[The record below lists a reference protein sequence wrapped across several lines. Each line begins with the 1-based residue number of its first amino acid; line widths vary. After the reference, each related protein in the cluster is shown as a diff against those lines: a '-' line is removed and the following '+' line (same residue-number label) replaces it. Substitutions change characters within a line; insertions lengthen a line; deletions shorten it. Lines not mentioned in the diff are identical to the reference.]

1 VNPTL
6 CFKGNDVPIN
16 LIDYTD
22 AKEGERGKAI
32 GHLCDEA
39 WEMPEQIAALE
50 KWLKQSKDQLKKG
63 RYAADI
69 GYSPREGA
77 LGGGAVLS
85 IEAMQIMVSIG
96 MELYLSEYPP
106 FEDE

>member
-1 VNPTL
+1 M
-6 CFKGNDVPIN
+6 PIN
-16 LIDYTD
+16 LINYTD
-22 AKEGERGKAI
+22 AKEGEKGKTI
-32 GHLCDEA
+32 DHLCDDA

-50 KWLKQSKDQLKKG
+50 KWLKQNKNQLKEG

-69 GYSPREGA
+69 GFSPREGA
-77 LGGGAVLS
+77 SGGGAVLS

>member
-1 VNPTL
+1 M
-6 CFKGNDVPIN
+6 PIN
-16 LIDYTD
+16 IKDYTD
-22 AKEGERGKAI
+22 TKEGEKGTAI
-32 GHLCDEA
+32 GYLCDDT

-50 KWLKQSKDQLKKG
+50 NWLKQNKEKLKKG
-63 RYAADI
+63 SYAADLCF
-69 GYSPREGA
+69 SPREGA